1 MAMEQQP
8 SNLKR
13 TSTTKSGILIV
24 IGIVLLVALGAYI
37 LMTPGILDS
46 LLTIAIVVGIVI
58 IASVMIIYAAIA
70 IMAIPMYMHKGEQY
84 QDGISYG
91 MDSVK
96 TVENSSSEDRKNE

>member
-1 MAMEQQP
+1 MEQQP

-13 TSTTKSGILIV
+13 TSTTKSGILII

>member
-1 MAMEQQP
+1 MEQQP

-84 QDGISYG
+84 QDSISYG

>member
-1 MAMEQQP
+1 MEQQP

-24 IGIVLLVALGAYI
+24 IGIVRLVALGGYI

>member
-1 MAMEQQP
+1 MEQQP
-8 SNLKR
+8 ANLKR

-84 QDGISYG
+84 QDGISYS

>member
-1 MAMEQQP
+1 MEQQP

-58 IASVMIIYAAIA
+58 IASVIIIYAAIA

>member
-1 MAMEQQP
+1 MEQQP

-13 TSTTKSGILIV
+13 TSTTKSGILIA

-37 LMTPGILDS
+37 LMTPRILDS

>member
-1 MAMEQQP
+1 MEQQP

-70 IMAIPMYMHKGEQY
+70 IMAIPIYMHKGEQY

>member
-1 MAMEQQP
+1 MEQQP

-91 MDSVK
+91 MDNVK

>member
-1 MAMEQQP
+1 MEQQP

-37 LMTPGILDS
+37 LMTPGVLDS

-91 MDSVK
+91 MDNVK

>member
-1 MAMEQQP
+1 MEQQP

-13 TSTTKSGILIV
+13 TSTTKSGSLIV

>member
-1 MAMEQQP
+1 MEQQP

-84 QDGISYG
+84 QDGISYS
-91 MDSVK
+91 MDNVK

>member
-1 MAMEQQP
+1 MEQQP

-58 IASVMIIYAAIA
+58 IASVMIIYATIA

-84 QDGISYG
+84 QDGISYS

>member
-1 MAMEQQP
+1 MEQQP

-24 IGIVLLVALGAYI
+24 IGMVLLVALGAYI

-84 QDGISYG
+84 QDGISYD
-91 MDSVK
+91 MDSMK

>member
-1 MAMEQQP
+1 MMEQQP

>member
-1 MAMEQQP
+1 MEQQP

-13 TSTTKSGILIV
+13 TSTTKAGILIV

>member
-1 MAMEQQP
+1 MEQQP

-24 IGIVLLVALGAYI
+24 IGIVLLVALGADI

-96 TVENSSSEDRKNE
+96 TVENSSSEDKKNE

>member
-1 MAMEQQP
+1 MEQQP

-84 QDGISYG
+84 QDGISYS
-91 MDSVK
+91 MDNVK
-96 TVENSSSEDRKNE
+96 TVENSSSKDKKNE

>member
-1 MAMEQQP
+1 MEQQP
-8 SNLKR
+8 ANLKR

>member
-1 MAMEQQP
+1 MEQQP

>member
-1 MAMEQQP
+1 MEQQP

-58 IASVMIIYAAIA
+58 IASVMITYAAIA

>member
-1 MAMEQQP
+1 MEQQP
-8 SNLKR
+8 SNPKR

>member
-1 MAMEQQP
+1 MEQQP

-91 MDSVK
+91 MDNVK
-96 TVENSSSEDRKNE
+96 TVENSSSEGRKNE

>member
-1 MAMEQQP
+1 MEQQP

-37 LMTPGILDS
+37 LMTPEILDS

>member
-1 MAMEQQP
+1 MEQQP

-24 IGIVLLVALGAYI
+24 IGMVLLVALGAYI